1 MPLRFLVTCSQLLD
15 RDKNGN
21 SVYPV
26 ANLEIADYLKRNNI
40 PFNGMIAIPSN
51 LYIVATMNASDQNVF
66 KLDNAFKRRWEFK
79 KLKNRF
85 SGHPYGNWLIPGTN
99 NTVSYEKLNTE
110 INSYIEEQQ
119 GILAA
124 EDKEIGVYFLNSDSL
139 VDPNNPPASEMKL
152 TVKMAEKLFEYL
164 WDDVSKYNRDQWF
177 KKDILSLDSLNEEY
191 EKKGIEVFSD
201 ELKKRLVPP
210 TSQTITKLLLLPS
223 LPRTSRFLVMASQTT
238 RLQIQPSD
246 SKR

>member
-1 MPLRFLVTCSQLLD
+1 
-15 RDKNGN
+15 
-21 SVYPV
+21 
-26 ANLEIADYLKRNNI
+26 
-40 PFNGMIAIPSN
+40 MIAIPSN
-51 LYIVATMNASDQNVF
+51 LYIVATMNTSDQNVF

-85 SGHPYGNWLIPGTN
+85 IGHPYGNWLIPGTN
-99 NTVSYEKLNTE
+99 NTVSYEKLITE

-139 VDPNNPPASEMKL
+139 VDPNNPPADEMTL
-152 TVKMAEKLFEYL
+152 TEKMAEKLFEYL

-177 KKDILSLDSLNEEY
+177 KKDILSLDSLIEEY

-201 ELKKRLVPP
+201 ELKNRLVPS
-210 TSQTITKLLLLPS
+210 TSQTI
-223 LPRTSRFLVMASQTT
+223 SQTPSPS
-238 RLQIQPSD
+238 QPSQNQPVSGNGQPGD
-246 SKR
+246 STANSTI